1 MKKVKQL
8 ILIVAVIALC
18 ASCGNNESQKETKET
33 LKKVPSREEAIE
45 HLINETNLSEEE
57 CSKAYDFLI
66 NLDFD
71 KK

>member
-1 MKKVKQL
+1 MDNKFK
-8 ILIVAVIALC
+8 
-18 ASCGNNESQKETKET
+18 ESIDRLKETKET
-33 LKKVPSREEAIE
+33 LKKFSSREETIE

>member
-1 MKKVKQL
+1 M
-8 ILIVAVIALC
+8 
-18 ASCGNNESQKETKET
+18 NNKFKESIDRLKETKET
-33 LKKVPSREEAIE
+33 LKKFSSREEAIE

>member
-1 MKKVKQL
+1 M
-8 ILIVAVIALC
+8 
-18 ASCGNNESQKETKET
+18 NNKFKESIDRLKETKDT
-33 LKKVPSREEAIE
+33 LKKFSSREEAIE

>member
-1 MKKVKQL
+1 MDNKFK
-8 ILIVAVIALC
+8 
-18 ASCGNNESQKETKET
+18 ESIDRLKETKET
-33 LKKVPSREEAIE
+33 LKKFSSREEAIE